1 MPIQA
6 PKGTRD
12 ILPSKIHRWQA
23 LERLFS
29 EVSGDFGYKQI
40 RTPVFEYTEIFDR
53 GVGETTD
60 IVQKEMYTFEDKG
73 GRSITLRPEGTAGIV
88 RSYIENGLSSSP
100 SPVKL
105 SYCITAYRYE
115 NVSKGRYREFHQFGA
130 EAFGSK
136 DPMIDAEMI
145 SLVDTFFE
153 KIGIS
158 KYDIEIN
165 SIGCPRCRPQYNKE
179 LKEFFAQRID
189 GMCPTCAGRF
199 AVNPLRILDCKERE
213 CIRQSENAPVMLD
226 HVCDECAEH
235 FALLKKYLDNLGIR
249 YRVNKRIVRGLDYY
263 TKTVFEFISDDVGT
277 QGTICGGGRYDD
289 LIDRFGGGDIPGT
302 GFALG
307 VERLLMQIEAENAG
321 IGEEKKPSI
330 FIASVGDEAKLY
342 ASRLCLELRK
352 DGVFAECDTMQRSIR
367 AQLKYADRIGA
378 AYVAVIG
385 DDELSGGS
393 AALKEMATGESRKV
407 LLVDIHKEIMKMEEQ

>member
-165 SIGCPRCRPQYNKE
+165 SIGCPRCRPLYNQE

-189 GMCPTCAGRF
+189 GMCPTCADRF